1 MKLTAKTIE
10 LAQPANKEYL
20 LSDGEKLYLRVHPSG
35 GKSWQFNYTSIEGK
49 RVKLTLGAY
58 PEISLASAR
67 ELAAEQR
74 RHLAMGKDPRV
85 RKLEEQQE
93 ARRHA
98 LATFEKVAREWH
110 AHAKKGS
117 TPLTGDAHSSDP
129 VDHTVPSALS
139 HDSHA
144 VILKVPEPVRS
155 A

>member
-74 RHLAMGKDPRV
+74 RLSFSEDDCTNQRDMKPAVHTAPDSPISGLLCT
-85 RKLEEQQE
+85 KL
-93 ARRHA
+93 
-98 LATFEKVAREWH
+98 
-110 AHAKKGS
+110 
-117 TPLTGDAHSSDP
+117 
-129 VDHTVPSALS
+129 
-139 HDSHA
+139 
-144 VILKVPEPVRS
+144 
-155 A
+155 